1 MDSPCLD
8 RVLTGELSQEEI
20 TYSFGLFYVLKV
32 FFKKLKLF
40 IYLKLI
46 FF

>member
-1 MDSPCLD
+1 MPGSSFNG
-8 RVLTGELSQEEI
+8 RIIQEEI
-20 TYSFGLFYVLKV
+20 TYSSGLFYVLKV